1 MQLTGP
7 GYAAGQAGLRGGPGR
22 ATRRAGPGCAA
33 GRARLRI
40 GPGSAT
46 HWAGPGYLV
55 AQQLEEPVGMR
66 DGVDQ
71 RIEERA
77 CQRGSAAV

>member
-1 MQLTGP
+1 
-7 GYAAGQAGLRGGPGR
+7 
-22 ATRRAGPGCAA
+22 
-33 GRARLRI
+33 
-40 GPGSAT
+40 
-46 HWAGPGYLV
+46 V